1 MFAADLARTIG
12 YEFARP
18 ELFEEALTHP
28 SALVP
33 ERRHGRY
40 RKSTAKRSY
49 ERLEFLGDR
58 VLGLVIADL
67 LWRRFA
73 REPEGHLTRR
83 LTYLVRRETL
93 ARVAD
98 TLSLGRSLVLSRAE
112 AAAGAARNPAI
123 LADVCEAL
131 IAAIYLDGGFE
142 AASAFIRRF
151 WEPLIDE
158 IREPPSDPK
167 TELQEWAQ
175 ARGLALPAYE
185 LMATSGPDHA
195 LVFTVAASVA
205 GTDRVTASA
214 SSKRIAEARAAALLL
229 DRLAMEA
236 GATPAT
242 LSSRAARTEAKTD
255 IVGDPGAALV
265 DQHRSER
272 LGHLGPGC

>member
-1 MFAADLARTIG
+1 MFAADLAKAIG
-12 YEFARP
+12 YEFVRP

-28 SALVP
+28 SALAP
-33 ERRHGRY
+33 ERRRGRH
-40 RKSTAKRSY
+40 RKSTAKPSY

-142 AASAFIRRF
+142 AASAFVRRF

-158 IREPPSDPK
+158 IREPPRDPK

-185 LMATSGPDHA
+185 LVTTTGPDHA

-229 DRLAMEA
+229 AQLVECGSEFSLPHGKTQGKDGIQPETCRAH
-236 GATPAT
+236 
-242 LSSRAARTEAKTD
+242 LSKSCGIT
-255 IVGDPGAALV
+255 
-265 DQHRSER
+265 RS
-272 LGHLGPGC
+272 